1 MKRIKLFES
10 YTSSIYEKDLVDLMY
25 QRVLEG
31 HMYEDDFEDDY
42 TETPLSSGEKAALSR
57 EYQIISRPQ
66 LAALYLKALGK
77 TEGEDGAYLTMIDGI
92 SDFGEYDPNTRAF
105 RITNAALADAIG
117 LQSIATVYRTVNK
130 FVNLIDG
137 VGETEQEALY
147 PKVVSAFEYFKTKNP
162 VQISNMAAECIQAES
177 SSTLNREKQEKSSV
191 MAKQRMED
199 KKKKESRLGKATF
212 DLIRSLK
219 SASQAFKVPGKAQ
232 KYAIAK
238 ISSENAIEPSE
249 VEKIYKEYLIS
260 TNALNADTFYQPERG
275 M

>member
-1 MKRIKLFES
+1 
-10 YTSSIYEKDLVDLMY
+10 
-25 QRVLEG
+25 
-31 HMYEDDFEDDY
+31 
-42 TETPLSSGEKAALSR
+42 
-57 EYQIISRPQ
+57 
-66 LAALYLKALGK
+66 
-77 TEGEDGAYLTMIDGI
+77 
-92 SDFGEYDPNTRAF
+92 
-105 RITNAALADAIG
+105 
-117 LQSIATVYRTVNK
+117 
-130 FVNLIDG
+130 
-137 VGETEQEALY
+137 
-147 PKVVSAFEYFKTKNP
+147 
-162 VQISNMAAECIQAES
+162 
-177 SSTLNREKQEKSSV
+177 

-260 TNALNADTFYQPERG
+260 TNALNADTFYQPEKG